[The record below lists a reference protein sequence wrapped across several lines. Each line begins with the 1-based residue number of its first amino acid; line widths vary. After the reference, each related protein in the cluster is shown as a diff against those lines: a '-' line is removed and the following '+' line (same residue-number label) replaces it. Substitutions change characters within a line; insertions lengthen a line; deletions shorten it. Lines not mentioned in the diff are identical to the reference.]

1 MKARTLAAAL
11 TLIFCLC
18 ASARAT
24 DYYCTTSSQL
34 TTALANA
41 VGGDTI
47 TLQAGNTFVGPFTLR
62 SGLTSTV
69 TIRSS
74 SYASIPGADVRVTDS
89 DRSNMPIIQCGN
101 NTNDNCFVTSGTDA
115 DNWRLTG
122 LEMLPKPGV
131 TTSQLIQL
139 GNASDSA
146 VADTPNNIEIDHCYI
161 HSPEAGSVRGIYL
174 GGRNINIHD
183 NYIGV
188 FRKNGQECQAI
199 ALLAAPGPV
208 TIRNNYLSAIG
219 EVVMT
224 AGAGIPSATM
234 PANLTM
240 TRNYLEAPQKFNPW
254 NPSAFDETDTPS
266 STSLPCT
273 VTSSG
278 TSVTCNSH
286 ALAVNTG
293 WDLYVIKL
301 TSGPQAGE
309 KRTVFGVPTA
319 NTLTLTEAFSA
330 NQSGASAT
338 VYGYYPMKNNFELK
352 MLTGTSNLIE
362 GNVFDGS
369 WPAGQT
375 GFGLVF
381 TIRAQESSGSP
392 HAVIKN
398 ATVRY
403 NYIKRVY
410 SGMNIL
416 TSDSNFVT
424 DHMQNFTVSNNL
436 FEGIG
441 SSLYGPAGQERADA
455 VQISNGSAHGSD
467 DLTLSHNTFVHAQA
481 TPLWGSAILLA
492 GDDSTSTLRH
502 NNLVIKDNMISF
514 ETNGIR
520 EDFNGFSGTNALAA
534 AANTY
539 TYSNN
544 VLYRAP
550 STSPSGY
557 PTTSDWY
564 ETSSSPL
571 GWNDAADSDYSLSS
585 GSYRAGQ
592 SRQASDSVDVGADFA
607 TLSSKIGAG
616 SNAYATA
623 TISAV
628 TGVWGQTP
636 FNGTPFSVP
645 GTIPASDFDNGG
657 EGVAYHDLTPGNI
670 SSSTYRSTDV
680 DMYDTSVT
688 RLQNGEWLEYTINV
702 GSTASTY
709 AIVAQ
714 VGNEGTGGSFHVEID
729 GTDVTGT
736 MTVPDTTYWISW
748 NSAIKTGVSLT
759 AGQHVLRF
767 AVDGDFLGFQSLR
780 IVNTAATQSPYGG
793 SAFSMP
799 GTISAMDFDTGGE
812 QVAYHDNTA
821 GCDGDCSY
829 RSSDVDLYSSVGTV
843 YRVSSGEWMEYTINV
858 GSSGTYNLTVQAAS
872 DSGGSTF
879 HVEMDG
885 VDVTGTMTFPN
896 TGSWS
901 TFQAV
906 TKTGISLSSG
916 QKVMRVVIDSSNS
929 PASTNLGSI
938 KSIQIAP

>member
-11 TLIFCLC
+11 TLIFCLS

-24 DYYCTTSSQL
+24 DHYCTTSSQL

-69 TIRSS
+69 TVRSS
-74 SYASIPGADVRVTDS
+74 AHASIPGADVRVSNS
-89 DRSNMPIIQCGN
+89 DRANMPIIHCGN
-101 NTNDNCFVTSGTDA
+101 SINENCFITSGTDA

-122 LEMLPKPGV
+122 LEIRPKPAV
-131 TTSQLIQL
+131 TVSQLIQL
-139 GNASDSA
+139 GTASDSV
-146 VADTPNNIEIDHCYI
+146 VANTPDNIEIDHCYI
-161 HSPEAGSVRGIYL
+161 HAPEAGSVRGIYI
-174 GGRNINIHD
+174 GGRNINVHD
-183 NYIGV
+183 NYITG
-188 FRKNGQECQAI
+188 FRKHGQECQAV
-199 ALLAAPGPV
+199 LLAAAPGPI
-208 TIRNNYLSAIG
+208 TIRNNYLSGIG

-224 AGAGIPSATM
+224 GGVGVPSATM
-234 PANLTM
+234 PGNLTM
-240 TRNYLEAPQKFNPW
+240 TRNYLEAPQKYNPW
-254 NPSAFDETDTPS
+254 NSSAFDDTDAPW
-266 STSLPCT
+266 STALSCS

-278 TSVTCNSH
+278 TAVTCNGH
-286 ALAVNTG
+286 GLDVNTG

-301 TSGPQAGE
+301 TSGPQAGQ

-319 NTLTLTEAFSA
+319 NTMTLTEAFSA
-330 NQSGASAT
+330 NQVGASAT
-338 VYGYYPMKNNFELK
+338 IYGYYPHKNNFELK
-352 MLTGTSNLIE
+352 MLTGTTNLIE

-369 WPAGQT
+369 WPAGQV

-398 ATVRY
+398 VTFRY
-403 NYIKRVY
+403 NYIKRVF
-410 SGMNIL
+410 SGVSFL
-416 TSDSNFVT
+416 TSDYLLPT
-424 DHMQNFTVSNNL
+424 DHMQNFTVSHNL
-436 FEGIG
+436 FEGLG
-441 SSLYGPAGQERADA
+441 SAVYGAGGQLRTDA
-455 VQISNGSAHGSD
+455 VQIGNGGAHGAD
-467 DLTLSHNTFVHAQA
+467 DLTVSHNTFVHAQT
-481 TPLWGSAILLA
+481 TPQWGTAVLFT
-492 GDDSTSTLRH
+492 GDDSSTTYRH

-520 EDFNGFSGTNALAA
+520 TEGGQSGTNALAGST
-534 AANTY
+534 NSY
-539 TYSNN
+539 TYLNN

-557 PTTSDWY
+557 PTTSNWY

-571 GWNDAADSDYSLSS
+571 GWNNAANADYSLSS
-585 GSYRAGQ
+585 GDYRAGQ
-592 SRQASDSVDVGADFA
+592 SRQASDLTNVGADIS

-623 TISAV
+623 TISAA

-636 FNGTPFSVP
+636 FGGTPIAVP

-657 EGVAYHDLTPGNI
+657 EGVAYHDLTSGNI
-670 SSSTYRSTDV
+670 GSTTYRASDV
-680 DMYDTSVT
+680 DMNDQSVT
-688 RLQNGEWLEYTINV
+688 RLEDGEWLEYTINV

-714 VGNEGTGGSFHVEID
+714 VAHQSTGGSFHVEID
-729 GTDVTGT
+729 GTDVTGA
-736 MTVPDTTYWISW
+736 MTVPDTTYWNSW
-748 NSAIKTGVSLT
+748 NSAVKTGVSLT

-767 AVDGDFLGFQSLR
+767 GVDGDFYGFQSLR

-793 SAFSMP
+793 SAHSLP
-799 GTISAMDFDTGGE
+799 GTVSALDFDNGGE

-821 GCDGDCSY
+821 GCEGDCSY
-829 RSSDVDLYSSVGTV
+829 RNTDVDMWSSVPTV
-843 YRVSSGEWMEYTINV
+843 YRISSGEWMEYTVNV
-858 GSSGTYNLTVQAAS
+858 TSAGTYKLTVQAAS
-872 DSGGSTF
+872 DTGGGTF

-896 TGSWS
+896 TGGWS

-906 TKTGISLSSG
+906 TKTGISLTSG

-938 KSIQIAP
+938 KSIKVEP

>member
-11 TLIFCLC
+11 TLIFCLS

-24 DYYCTTSSQL
+24 DHFCTTSSQL

-41 VGGDTI
+41 AGGDTI

-62 SGLTSTV
+62 SGLTSAV

-74 SYASIPGADVRVTDS
+74 GYASIPGNDTRVSNS
-89 DRSNMPIIQCGN
+89 DRANMPVIHCGN
-101 NTNDNCFVTSGTDA
+101 NTNENCFITSGTDA

-122 LEMLPKPGV
+122 LEIRPKPGV
-131 TTSQLIQL
+131 TVSQLVQL
-139 GNASDSA
+139 GSTSDTA
-146 VADTPNNIEIDHCYI
+146 AADTPNNIEIDHCYI
-161 HSPEAGSVRGIYL
+161 HAPEAGSVRGIYI

-183 NYIGV
+183 NYITG
-188 FRKNGQECQAI
+188 FRKAGQECQAVT
-199 ALLAAPGPV
+199 LLAAPGPI

-219 EVVMT
+219 EVVM
-224 AGAGIPSATM
+224 AGGAGIPSATM
-234 PANLTM
+234 PGNLTM
-240 TRNYLEAPQKFNPW
+240 TRNYLEAPQKYNPW
-254 NPSAFDETDTPS
+254 NPAAFDETDVPS
-266 STSLPCT
+266 SAALPCT

-278 TSVTCNSH
+278 TTITCNSH
-286 ALAVNTG
+286 GLGVNTG
-293 WDLYVIKL
+293 WDLYVVKL
-301 TSGPQAGE
+301 TSGPQAGQ

-319 NTLTLTEAFSA
+319 NTMTLTEAFSA
-330 NQSGASAT
+330 NQTGASAT
-338 VYGYYPMKNNFELK
+338 IYAYWPMKNNFELK
-352 MLTGTSNLIE
+352 MLTGTSSLIE

-369 WPAGQT
+369 WPAGQV

-381 TIRAQESSGSP
+381 TIRAQDSSGSP

-398 ATVRY
+398 VTFRH

-410 SGMNIL
+410 SGVSFL
-416 TSDSNFVT
+416 TSDYNFAT
-424 DHMQNFTVSNNL
+424 DHMQNFTVANNL
-436 FEGIG
+436 FEGLG
-441 SSLYGPAGQERADA
+441 SSLYGPAGQLRLDA
-455 VQISNGSAHGSD
+455 VQIGNGGAHGAD
-467 DLTLSHNTFVHAQA
+467 DLTISHNTLVHAQA
-481 TPLWGSAILLA
+481 TPLWGTAILFT
-492 GDDSTSTLRH
+492 GDDSSSTYRH
-502 NNLVIKDNMISF
+502 NNLAIKDNMISF

-520 EDFNGFSGTNALAA
+520 SDAGGLSGTSALSAS
-534 AANTY
+534 ANTY

-544 VLYRAP
+544 VLYRAG

-557 PTTSDWY
+557 PTTGNWY

-571 GWNDAADSDYSLSS
+571 GWNDAANSDYSLSS
-585 GSYRAGQ
+585 GSYRSGQ
-592 SRQASDSVDVGADFA
+592 SRQASDSTNVGADIA
-607 TLSSKIGAG
+607 TLSAKIGA
-616 SNAYATA
+616 SSSAYATA

-657 EGVAYHDLTPGNI
+657 EGVAYHDLTSGNI
-670 SSSTYRSTDV
+670 SSSTYRTSDV
-680 DMYDTSVT
+680 DMSDTTVT

-709 AIVAQ
+709 AVVAQ
-714 VGNEGTGGSFHVEID
+714 VAHESTGGSFHVEID

-736 MTVPDTTYWISW
+736 MTVPDTTYWNSW
-748 NSAIKTGVSLT
+748 NSAIKTGVSLS

-767 AVDGDFLGFQSLR
+767 AVDGGFYGFQSLR
-780 IVNTAATQSPYGG
+780 IVNTAATQSPFGG

-799 GTISAMDFDTGGE
+799 GTISAMDFDAGGE

-829 RSSDVDLYSSVGTV
+829 RSTDVDLYSSVGTV

-858 GSSGTYNLTVQAAS
+858 GSSGTYKLTVQAAS
-872 DSGGSTF
+872 DSGGGTF
-879 HVEMDG
+879 HVELDG

-896 TGSWS
+896 TGGWS

-906 TKTGISLSSG
+906 TKTGISLTSG
-916 QKVMRVVIDSSNS
+916 QKVMRVVIDGSNS

-938 KSIQIAP
+938 KSIKIEP